1 MLSKLLKKS
10 LSSCAFSGKDP
21 TKVDRSAAYACRWVA
36 KNVVAAGLAERC
48 EIQVAYAIGVAHPLS
63 INVETFGTG
72 IVPDDDI
79 AKAIEKVF
87 DLRPGAIIRDL
98 DLRKPIYRQVAA
110 YGHFGRD
117 DLNLTWERTDR
128 VEELKKVV
136 GVN

>member
-1 MLSKLLKKS
+1 MGRHGGG
-10 LSSCAFSGKDP
+10 AFSGKDP
-21 TKVDRSAAYACRWVA
+21 TKVDRSAAYAARWVA

-72 IVPDDDI
+72 VIPDDDI

-98 DLRKPIYRQVAA
+98 DLRRPIYRQIAA

-117 DLNLTWERTDR
+117 DLDLTWERINR
-128 VEELKKVV
+128 VEELKKAVEI
-136 GVN
+136 